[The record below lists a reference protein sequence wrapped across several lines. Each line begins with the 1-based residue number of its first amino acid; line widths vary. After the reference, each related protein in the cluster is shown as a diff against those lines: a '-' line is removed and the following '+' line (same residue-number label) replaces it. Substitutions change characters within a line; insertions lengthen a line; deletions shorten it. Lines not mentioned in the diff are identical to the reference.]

1 MLKLQQ
7 LSKTFGRIK
16 AVDLLDLDVQCG
28 QIRGLLGP
36 NGAGKS
42 TLIRMICG
50 VLAPTSGNV
59 RINGIDLSAEPRRVK
74 QILGYVPEGAP
85 LPQEFLPVE
94 YLKHRASMYNLTG
107 DARKQAVEKWTERC
121 DISDVLRQ
129 PIGTLSRGYRQ
140 RVSLAAALLHKPK
153 LLVLDEPSTGLDP
166 EQIASFRELL
176 KEVANTSA
184 ILYSSHNLA
193 EVETTC
199 DVVSIINRGKLLFDN
214 EFKNLKRDD
223 PIVVIEVSPISIAEK
238 IGGKGIEKLD
248 ETWARCKVGAK
259 NAENIATKVFNAGG
273 KIRLLQPESQSLET
287 MYLQKIQD
295 SNSDVQA

>member
-42 TLIRMICG
+42 TLIRMTCG
-50 VLAPTSGNV
+50 VLAPTSGSV
-59 RINGIDLSAEPRRVK
+59 RINGFDLSAEPKRVK

-85 LPQEFLPVE
+85 LPQEFRPVE
-94 YLKHRASMYNLTG
+94 YLKHRASMYSLLG
-107 DARKQAVEKWTERC
+107 DARKKAVEKWTERC
-121 DISDVLRQ
+121 DITDVLRQ

-140 RVSLAAALLHKPK
+140 RVSLAAALLHNPK

-176 KEVANTSA
+176 KEVSDTSA
-184 ILYSSHNLA
+184 ILYSSHNLT

-214 EFKNLKRDD
+214 EFKNLKRDEA
-223 PIVVIEVSPISIAEK
+223 IVVIEVSPISIAEK

-287 MYLQKIQD
+287 MYLQIIQD